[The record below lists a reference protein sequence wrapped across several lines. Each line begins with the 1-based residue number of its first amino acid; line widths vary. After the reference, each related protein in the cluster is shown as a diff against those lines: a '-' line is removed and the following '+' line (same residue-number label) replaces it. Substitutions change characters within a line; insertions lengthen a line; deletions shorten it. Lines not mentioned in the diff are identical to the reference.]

1 MLRSLLQKVAPA
13 GAVIATIPT
22 PMFAKCEAPMN
33 AALQLPSARRRHM
46 LGLKSEHV
54 AKTPRDHRLIPK
66 HTHAGH
72 ISNALLCCCF
82 ALPRFVLLCCCLAL
96 VCFAL
101 LLVSFALISIAL
113 LCCCLLWLAWLRFAA
128 ALRCAALLCCCFA
141 LRCFALLL
149 RCGALLCFAAAL
161 LCFALRCCGAPP
173 NRPGKTS
180 DASRNEC
187 ARTCGQWQGCNKR
200 TCEYL
205 DRFEPSSIS
214 SRLDAWCRHNRIHES
229 TAIAS

>member
-1 MLRSLLQKVAPA
+1 
-13 GAVIATIPT
+13 
-22 PMFAKCEAPMN
+22 MN

-54 AKTPRDHRLIPK
+54 AKTPRYHRLIPK

-72 ISNALLCCCF
+72 ISITLLCCCF

-96 VCFAL
+96 VRFAL
-101 LLVSFALISIAL
+101 LLVSFALLSIAL

-161 LCFALRCCGAPP
+161 LCFALLW
-173 NRPGKTS
+173 
-180 DASRNEC
+180 
-187 ARTCGQWQGCNKR
+187 RT
-200 TCEYL
+200 
-205 DRFEPSSIS
+205 
-214 SRLDAWCRHNRIHES
+214 AES
-229 TAIAS
+229 TGQNERRIAKRMRKNMWPIQRVQQTYMRIAGSPRLLVGKGCTAENLASERSERNGDAHATSL

>member
-1 MLRSLLQKVAPA
+1 
-13 GAVIATIPT
+13 
-22 PMFAKCEAPMN
+22 MN

-72 ISNALLCCCF
+72 ISIALLCCCF

-149 RCGALLCFAAAL
+149 RCGALLCFAAAFLCLAL
-161 LCFALRCCGAPP
+161 LWRTADRHVILHGRCAVEG
-173 NRPGKTS
+173 GY
-180 DASRNEC
+180 DAARSNC
-187 ARTCGQWQGCNKR
+187 AGLQLQLPAQGQGCQGR
-200 TCEYL
+200 TPENLGSQRSACNV
-205 DRFEPSSIS
+205 
-214 SRLDAWCRHNRIHES
+214 DALPTS
-229 TAIAS
+229 L